1 VHRPAQG
8 GYSPDN
14 NSKSSFDMNRYT
26 TMFSALLMSAVAA
39 RVVHAENVTTYGAGV
54 ESCQAYLDAKDGG
67 VADEV
72 IFVDWLSGYFSA
84 VNRTSNHR
92 NNILGLADLKV
103 ALEHIDATCRARPSL
118 HFAEAAGIV
127 VLGAKPGPVAHA
139 IEATTYGSADKACQV
154 FVEAREQQ
162 QAEYWAEFLHWLG
175 GYLSGVNAMSL
186 RTNNVLG
193 AAELV
198 DAVRW
203 LDTFCSSHP
212 GNPFGS
218 AVDAL
223 VAAAGATQSGGSLR

>member
-1 VHRPAQG
+1 
-8 GYSPDN
+8 
-14 NSKSSFDMNRYT
+14 MNRYA

-39 RVVHAENVTTYGAGV
+39 RVVHAEDVTTYGAGL
-54 ESCQAYLDAKDGG
+54 ESCQAYLDARDGG

-118 HFAEAAGIV
+118 HFAEAAGFL
-127 VLGAKPGPVAHA
+127 VLGAKPGPAAHA
-139 IEATTYGSADKACQV
+139 IEATSYGSADKACRL
-154 FVEAREQQ
+154 FVEAREQR

-186 RTNNVLG
+186 RTDNVLG
-193 AAELV
+193 PAELA
-198 DAVRW
+198 DAVQW
-203 LDTFCSSHP
+203 LDTFCSTHP
-212 GNPFGS
+212 VTSFEG

-223 VAAAGATQSGGSLR
+223 IAATGDAQGRSTVR

>member
-1 VHRPAQG
+1 VFAAQQLRKG
-8 GYSPDN
+8 SLE
-14 NSKSSFDMNRYT
+14 MNRYA
-26 TMFSALLMSAVAA
+26 TMALALLLGTVIAHPA
-39 RVVHAENVTTYGAGV
+39 HADDVTTYGDGLR
-54 ESCQAYLDAKDGG
+54 SCQAYLDARAGDIAQA
-67 VADEV
+67 VT
-72 IFVDWLSGYFSA
+72 FVDWLSGYFSA
-84 VNRTSNHR
+84 ANRTSNHR
-92 NNILGLADLKV
+92 NNLLGLGDLKV
-103 ALEHIDATCRARPSL
+103 VLEHLDDFCRARPHL
-118 HFAEAAGIV
+118 HFAEAAGIM

-139 IEATTYGSADKACQV
+139 IEATTYGSADKACRV

-162 QAEYWAEFLHWLG
+162 QAEYWAEFLDWLG

-223 VAAAGATQSGGSLR
+223 VAAAGAAQSGGSLR